1 MMNAH
6 DLSDMHDSLYRMVRD
21 LYSDDN
27 ECEGNQMLAHQIY
40 LAMQIIEAE
49 LSLQESGVVI

>member
-6 DLSDMHDSLYRMVRD
+6 DLSVMHENLFRMCRD

-27 ECEGNQMLAHQIY
+27 ECEGNQALAHQIF

-49 LSLQESGVVI
+49 LSLQEAFA